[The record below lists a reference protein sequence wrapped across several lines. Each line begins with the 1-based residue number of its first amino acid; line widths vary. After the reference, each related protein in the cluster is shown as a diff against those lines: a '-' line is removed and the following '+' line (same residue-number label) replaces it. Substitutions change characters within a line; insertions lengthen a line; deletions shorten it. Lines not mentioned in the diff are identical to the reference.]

1 MSEEKFKCSIIVRW
15 LNKKIFKQK
24 IMKIGKHIHFGYIYR
39 FIYYNGCKKYNLKFF
54 CDYSRSTKLTG
65 ENMLAKLNI

>member
-1 MSEEKFKCSIIVRW
+1 
-15 LNKKIFKQK
+15 
-24 IMKIGKHIHFGYIYR
+24 MKIGKHIHFAKIYR